1 MYTIYQMHTDELDEN
16 FLQTLKTMFKGKP
29 IEIAVCET
37 APSSED
43 ETTYL
48 LKSPAN
54 RQHLLTAIANVARR
68 ENLVTIDL
76 EDWQ

>member
-1 MYTIYQMHTDELDEN
+1 MYTIYQANIDELDDT
-16 FLQTLKTMFKGKP
+16 FLQTLKIMFKGKR
-29 IEIAVCET
+29 IEIAVCEA

-54 RQHLLTAIANVARR
+54 RQHLLAAIANVAQR
-68 ENLVTIDL
+68 ENLVTIDV
-76 EDWQ
+76 EEWQ

>member
-16 FLQTLKTMFKGKP
+16 FLQTLKTTFKGKQ
-29 IEIAVCET
+29 IEIAVCEM
-37 APSSED
+37 AQSSED

-54 RQHLLTAIANVARR
+54 RQHLLPAMRIS
-68 ENLVTIDL
+68 LP
-76 EDWQ
+76 